1 MTEAISILLRAI
13 MRTTMRNYT
22 YDTRLGVFISVIDRH
37 NFHIIQTSMF
47 LELDTPKEQNL
58 RLVNMKVS
66 MYFLLIIYPV
76 KEKFVLRD
84 FMIVIIDVFYH
95 SYKKK
100 STMGYIQHLIWTQ
113 NWRATQQTRL
123 TVY

>member
-22 YDTRLGVFISVIDRH
+22 YDTRLGVFISVMDRN

-47 LELDTPKEQNL
+47 LESDTPKEQNL

-76 KEKFVLRD
+76 KDLL
-84 FMIVIIDVFYH
+84 
-95 SYKKK
+95 SL
-100 STMGYIQHLIWTQ
+100 STAFILHGGYY
-113 NWRATQQTRL
+113 R
-123 TVY
+123 Y

>member
-22 YDTRLGVFISVIDRH
+22 YDTRLGVFISVMDRN

-47 LELDTPKEQNL
+47 LESDTPKEQNL

-66 MYFLLIIYPV
+66 MYFLLENLSCEGYI
-76 KEKFVLRD
+76 VLRD

-100 STMGYIQHLIWTQ
+100 STMGYIRHMIWTQ
-113 NWRATQQTRL
+113 KWRATQQTR
-123 TVY
+123 